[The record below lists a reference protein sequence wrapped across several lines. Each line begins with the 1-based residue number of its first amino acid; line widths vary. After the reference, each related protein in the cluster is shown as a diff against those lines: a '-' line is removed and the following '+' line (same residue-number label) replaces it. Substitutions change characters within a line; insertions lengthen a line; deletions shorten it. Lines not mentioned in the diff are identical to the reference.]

1 MPVVLATIMIM
12 FVVFGVVLKLGMQ
25 HETSRNPIN
34 CIQIEFILI

>member
-12 FVVFGVVLKLGMQ
+12 FGVVLKLGMQ